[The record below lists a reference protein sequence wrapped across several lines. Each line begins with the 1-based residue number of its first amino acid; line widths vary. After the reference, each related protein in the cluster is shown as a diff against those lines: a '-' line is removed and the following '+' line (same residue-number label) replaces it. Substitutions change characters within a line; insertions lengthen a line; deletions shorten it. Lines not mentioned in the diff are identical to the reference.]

1 VLHRVAL
8 LCCLASFEY
17 RGFFSHVQCVLFQV
31 KSEMDRALIEEE
43 VLNDLADHPTVEYI
57 RRLEDE
63 RT

>member
-1 VLHRVAL
+1 M
-8 LCCLASFEY
+8 
-17 RGFFSHVQCVLFQV
+17 SHIQCVSSQV

>member
-1 VLHRVAL
+1 LVLELTLV
-8 LCCLASFEY
+8 
-17 RGFFSHVQCVLFQV
+17 QV
-31 KSEMDRALIEEE
+31 KSEMERALIEEE